1 MPEEKLPRP
10 VLHSVLGRAGFGATA
25 AEIALVEK
33 IGFRAWVE
41 EQLRP
46 GSDDCADRM
55 ARLTLKIKY
64 AAQEKWPAVDEQ
76 RPLQWLNKPIE
87 AAWPLYVNRQE
98 QDGAERRRP
107 LLETAASTVLRAVHS
122 KWQLREVLVEF
133 WHDHFNV
140 DGYGSEAVGVALPS
154 YDRDVIRRHALGNFR
169 EFLEATATSAA
180 MQYYLS
186 NRSSRAGSANENY
199 ARELFEL
206 HGLGREAYLNDRYSR
221 WRDVPGALNG
231 APTGYID
238 QDVYEA
244 ARALTGWTIE
254 DGSGLDGQRK
264 LPQTGRFA
272 YVEAW
277 HDGYQKRVL
286 GVEFPP
292 FQKAM
297 ADGRQV
303 LDLVAHHPAT
313 ARHLCGKLCLRL
325 IGEGYSPAA
334 LAAATSAW
342 TQHRAAPDQIGQTV
356 RAILLTP
363 DFLKATGGKAR
374 RPMAL
379 VAAFARGI
387 DLDLTPTDQL
397 LGELNNAGQRLFGYP
412 PPTGLPDARDQFL
425 GANAMRRRWGL
436 ALGLAENHWG
446 TGSIDFRA
454 RFQGVPTP
462 RAATAQFLAE
472 LTGSADPV
480 ATFAIVNGLGWP
492 PDAPI
497 AEPGSPDLNKRL
509 ARLAAYAAMAPAFQ
523 TA

>member
-1 MPEEKLPRP
+1 MPEEALPLTT
-10 VLHSVLGRAGFGATA
+10 VHSILGRAGYGATA
-25 AEIALVEK
+25 AEVAQVRK
-33 IGFRAWVE
+33 IGFRAWLE

-46 GSDDCADRM
+46 GPDDCAG
-55 ARLTLKIKY
+55 RLSRLSLKIKY
-64 AAQEKWPAVDEQ
+64 AAQEKWPAVDEL
-76 RPLQWLNKPIE
+76 RPLQWLDKPIE
-87 AAWPLYVNRQE
+87 AAWPLYVNRQDH
-98 QDGAERRRP
+98 DGAERRRP
-107 LLETAASTVLRAVHS
+107 LLETAAAAVLRATHS

-140 DGYGSEAVGVALPS
+140 DGYGSEAVAIALPS

-180 MQYYLS
+180 MQFYLS

-206 HGLGREAYLNDRYSR
+206 HGLGRDAYLNDRYSR
-221 WRDVPGALNG
+221 WRDVPGAVDG

-244 ARALTGWTIE
+244 ARALTGWTVE
-254 DGSGLDGQRK
+254 DGSALDSQRK
-264 LPQTGRFA
+264 LPQTGRFQ

-286 GVEFPP
+286 GVEFQP

-297 ADGRQV
+297 ADGRMV
-303 LDLVAHHPAT
+303 LDLVARHPAT
-313 ARHLCGKLCLRL
+313 ARHLCAKLCLRF

-334 LAAATSAW
+334 LNAATAAW
-342 TQHRAAPDQIGQTV
+342 TRHQEAPDQIAQTI
-356 RAILLTP
+356 RALLLTP
-363 DFLKATGGKAR
+363 DFLKAIGGKVR
-374 RPMAL
+374 RPAAL

-387 DLDLTPTDQL
+387 ELDLTPTEAL

-412 PPTGLPDARDQFL
+412 PPTGLPDAREQFL
-425 GANAMRRRWGL
+425 GANAMRRRWAL

-446 TGSIDFRA
+446 AGAVDWRA
-454 RFQGVPTP
+454 RFQGAPTP
-462 RAATAQFLAE
+462 RTAVTQFLAQ
-472 LTGSADPV
+472 LTGAADPSTV
-480 ATFAIVNGLGWP
+480 GAIVAGLGWP
-492 PDAPI
+492 ADAPL
-497 AEPGSPDLNKRL
+497 AEPGGPDLNKRL
-509 ARLAAYAAMAPAFQ
+509 ARLAAYAAMTPAFQ